1 MKRVLNALAAWAVY
15 PAMLALLL
23 VWGTVPD
30 LVVVIVGLAATAWFL
45 EDLSGRPSERRGA
58 VR

>member
-1 MKRVLNALAAWAVY
+1 MKRILNALVAWLVY

-30 LVVVIVGLAATAWFL
+30 LVVVIVGLAAALWFL
-45 EDLSGRPSERRGA
+45 EDMSGRPSERRGA
-58 VR
+58 IR